1 MNLKIFKLRSG
12 EELICQVVEE
22 TKTKIKIINP
32 LIFKLSTVLD
42 ENGSYDM
49 TVLRDWLSNTTD
61 KTAILPKNHI
71 VMQHEPKQ
79 DTIKLYELQL
89 ESEKSLKEEIVSRDT
104 DSVKQE
110 NFDSMMASQEQIM
123 TDFLN
128 SLFSDYVPQNI
139 NKSDTN
145 NPFEFNKPKRKR
157 KNNKNFNL
165 PSPEMNPEE
174 VHNHGIYISMML
186 PAEAI
191 MNLITAGLLNPE
203 DLLAMIKEIK
213 KKNRFTGDEKN
224 RSDFG
229 NKFSDWNPDPDSQEY
244 K

>member
-22 TKTKIKIINP
+22 TKTKIKIVNP

-42 ENGSYDM
+42 EQGSYDM
-49 TVLRDWLSNTTD
+49 TVLRDWLAHTND

-71 VMQHEPKQ
+71 VMQYDPKE

-89 ESEKSLKEEIVSRDT
+89 ESEKTLKEEIVSRDIDT
-104 DSVKQE
+104 TQQE

-123 TDFLN
+123 SDFLN
-128 SLFSDYVPQNI
+128 SLFSDYVPQNLP
-139 NKSDTN
+139 KSDTT
-145 NPFEFNKPKRKR
+145 NPFNGNSPKRKR
-157 KNNKNFNL
+157 KKNKNHHL

-174 VHNHGIYISMML
+174 VHNHGIYVSMML

-229 NKFSDWNPDPDSQEY
+229 NKFSDWNPDPDSEEY